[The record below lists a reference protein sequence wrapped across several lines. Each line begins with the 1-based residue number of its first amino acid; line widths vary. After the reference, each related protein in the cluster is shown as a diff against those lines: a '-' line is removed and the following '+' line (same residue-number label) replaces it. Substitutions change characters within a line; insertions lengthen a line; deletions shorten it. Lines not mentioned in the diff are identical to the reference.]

1 MSEGGISPYL
11 PPFCTF
17 AKAYCVCIIRARAGR
32 LSAHRQVEETELDS
46 NNLARK
52 IVDIAAD
59 RKAEDIVMLDI
70 SKVSIIADYFVI
82 CNGTGD
88 RHVRAISKE
97 IDEKLGHEGVQPI
110 NIEGMTEAKWILI
123 DYGSVL
129 VHIFDP
135 ETRDFYRLEQ
145 LWTGAQPVLVVQ

>member
-1 MSEGGISPYL
+1 M
-11 PPFCTF
+11 
-17 AKAYCVCIIRARAGR
+17 
-32 LSAHRQVEETELDS
+32 EETELDS

-97 IDEKLGHEGVQPI
+97 IDENLGHDGVQPI
-110 NIEGMTEAKWILI
+110 NIEGMADAKWVLI